1 MKLSLSSDD
10 KDVSTPFL
18 DCRERVKG
26 LGCTD
31 RGDQFGGPGLEVV
44 PECDAVH
51 VL

>member
-1 MKLSLSSDD
+1 MKLSLPSED
-10 KDVSTPFL
+10 KVVSFL

-26 LGCTD
+26 LGCAD
-31 RGDQFGGPGLEVV
+31 GGDQFGGPGLEVV